1 MDSHMGVSENKGYLV
16 SGPYNKDPTVS
27 GTCFRVPH
35 FRKLP
40 HRHLDCLGPGAWVVV
55 YQRCR
60 RIFGLR
66 RLYWVFIGLRV
77 RLWACRFVP
86 KGAGLELGFEAEK
99 VPVYLNT

>member
-1 MDSHMGVSENKGYLV
+1 M
-16 SGPYNKDPTVS
+16 
-27 GTCFRVPH
+27 
-35 FRKLP
+35 
-40 HRHLDCLGPGAWVVV
+40 VVV

-77 RLWACRFVP
+77 RLWAFRFVP